1 MSNFVALLRRAK
13 NVDCSPG
20 RSAWWRGYIRGLA
33 GATSGRRGKRGLAI
47 YLDLVAHAS
56 LKAIAEDK
64 DKQLK
69 DLLEEGVNLVLQRY
83 GRKPIA

>member
-1 MSNFVALLRRAK
+1 MVEGLYPRTSRAT
-13 NVDCSPG
+13 P
-20 RSAWWRGYIRGLA
+20 
-33 GATSGRRGKRGLAI
+33 GRRGKRGLTI
-47 YLDLVAHAS
+47 YLDLVAHES

>member
-1 MSNFVALLRRAK
+1 MN
-13 NVDCSPG
+13 
-20 RSAWWRGYIRGLA
+20 
-33 GATSGRRGKRGLAI
+33 
-47 YLDLVAHAS
+47 AS

-69 DLLEEGVNLVLQRY
+69 NLLEEGVNLVLQRY

>member
-1 MSNFVALLRRAK
+1 MVEGLYPRTSRAT
-13 NVDCSPG
+13 P
-20 RSAWWRGYIRGLA
+20 
-33 GATSGRRGKRGLAI
+33 GRRGKRGLTI